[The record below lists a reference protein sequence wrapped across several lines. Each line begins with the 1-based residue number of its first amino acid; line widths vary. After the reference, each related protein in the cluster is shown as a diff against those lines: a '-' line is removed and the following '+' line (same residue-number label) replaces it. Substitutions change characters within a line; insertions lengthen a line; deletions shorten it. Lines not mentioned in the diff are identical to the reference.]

1 MAGRKLASLHT
12 TGVLSCNC
20 HIKFNIQLQII
31 KRFEQNNI
39 IILSATA
46 INFRTIQFYQLAE
59 GATQAT
65 QLIVGKYFIDP
76 NKYKS
81 ACSALIVG
89 TFGMC

>member
-1 MAGRKLASLHT
+1 MIGAK
-12 TGVLSCNC
+12 
-20 HIKFNIQLQII
+20 K
-31 KRFEQNNI
+31 NI
-39 IILSATA
+39 IIICFTA
-46 INFRTIQFYQLAE
+46 KNFRTIQFYQLAE

-76 NKYKS
+76 IKYTLKS